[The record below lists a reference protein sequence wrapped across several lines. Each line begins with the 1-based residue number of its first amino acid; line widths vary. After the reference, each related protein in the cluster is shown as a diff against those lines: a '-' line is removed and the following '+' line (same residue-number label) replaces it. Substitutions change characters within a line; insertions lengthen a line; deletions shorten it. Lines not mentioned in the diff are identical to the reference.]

1 MTLRSPPPG
10 IDRNALSPRLLGRGD
25 LMVDAGAGVPVS
37 VRSPKLL
44 RTNSS
49 KKVAAAS
56 SLERA
61 LLSFKSW
68 EAAAAASCASPRA
81 AAAAAAPASPAR
93 RINGARPGR
102 LSLAQH
108 HSPAAAAGVAKNAA
122 MAATAA
128 SSSSPN
134 AAAAELSCSPREL
147 LLDEAATRVQ
157 KVFKGHRTRRSLADC
172 AIVVEELWWKLYDS
186 ASLDRRS
193 ISFFA
198 GGKQETAASRW
209 LRAGKRIAKVGK
221 GLCKDDKA
229 QQLAL
234 RHWLEAIDPRHRY
247 GHNLHLYYDIWFQSS
262 STEPFFYWLDIG
274 AGREIHHPN
283 CPRSKLNSQLIMYL
297 GMNERA
303 AYEVVVEDG
312 RLTYMQS
319 GALVNTTD
327 DSKWIFVLSTTRS
340 LYVGQKKKGQF
351 QHSSFLAGAA
361 TSAAGRLVAKDGV
374 LKAIWPYSG
383 HYLPTEENFNE
394 FIAFLQENNVD
405 LTNVKRCS
413 VDDDEYPSLK
423 RKQAS
428 DEASQEQEEA
438 DGKEDTAAAAAAAG
452 QGEGADAM
460 AEDGE
465 ASRGASVKW
474 TSGAGARI
482 GCVRDYPAELQSRAL
497 EQVHLS
503 PRLASSSSAAAAS
516 RVPIPSPRPS
526 PRIRLSP
533 RVQYM
538 GVASPGVR
546 PAKQQCLGIR
556 TPTVH
561 LTLPSK
567 KQGS

>member
-1 MTLRSPPPG
+1 MPLRSPPG
-10 IDRNALSPRLLGRGD
+10 AADRNAASPKLLD
-25 LMVDAGAGVPVS
+25 LGAADDMPA
-37 VRSPKLL
+37 RSPKLL
-44 RTNSS
+44 RSNSS
-49 KKVAAAS
+49 KKVTAAS

-61 LLSFKSW
+61 ILSFKNW
-68 EAAAAASCASPRA
+68 EPDAAAACA
-81 AAAAAAPASPAR
+81 AARAPAADHAAPPTPVR
-93 RINGARPGR
+93 RIHGARPGR
-102 LSLAQH
+102 LALGPQ
-108 HSPAAAAGVAKNAA
+108 SPLAAARRQPPEPGARSPLHEA
-122 MAATAA
+122 AAT
-128 SSSSPN
+128 
-134 AAAAELSCSPREL
+134 
-147 LLDEAATRVQ
+147 TVQ
-157 KVFKGHRTRRSLADC
+157 KMFKGHRTRRSLADC
-172 AIVVEELWWKLYDS
+172 AIVVEELWWKLYDQ
-186 ASLDRRS
+186 ASLNRKS
-193 ISFFA
+193 VSFFA

-209 LRAGKRIAKVGK
+209 VRAGKRIAKVGK

-274 AGREIHHPN
+274 AGREIHHPS
-283 CPRSKLNSQLIMYL
+283 CPRTKLNSQLVMYL

-312 RLTYMQS
+312 RLTYLQS
-319 GALVNTTD
+319 GLLVNTTD
-327 DSKWIFVLSTTRS
+327 ESKWIFVLSTSRS

-351 QHSSFLAGAA
+351 QHSSFLAGGA

-394 FIAFLQENNVD
+394 FISFLQEHNVD

-428 DEASQEQEEA
+428 DVEPSSQQEEEP
-438 DGKEDTAAAAAAAG
+438 KETAGPTAMAVTE
-452 QGEGADAM
+452 EGADAP
-460 AEDGE
+460 AEAAE
-465 ASRGASVKW
+465 AVSNETSGGRGLVKW

-497 EQVHLS
+497 EQVNLS
-503 PRLASSSSAAAAS
+503 PNRPAAQPW
-516 RVPIPSPRPS
+516 PIPSPRPS

-538 GVASPGVR
+538 SMAASPGVR
-546 PAKQQCLGIR
+546 PLKQQCLGIR
-556 TPTVH
+556 PPTVR
-561 LTLPSK
+561 LTLPSSK
-567 KQGS
+567 ASNSSVNPSRN

>member
-10 IDRNALSPRLLGRGD
+10 GVDRNALSPKLLGPRDMRDAAAGD
-25 LMVDAGAGVPVS
+25 VTP

-56 SLERA
+56 NLERA

-68 EAAAAASCASPRA
+68 EPDAACGTAHAPGANYSGV
-81 AAAAAAPASPAR
+81 PASPVR

-102 LSLAQH
+102 LALHGPTAKQTAD
-108 HSPAAAAGVAKNAA
+108 SPKAAAARPE
-122 MAATAA
+122 MPR
-128 SSSSPN
+128 SP
-134 AAAAELSCSPREL
+134 
-147 LLDEAATRVQ
+147 LLDEAATKVQ

-193 ISFFA
+193 ISFFT
-198 GGKQETAASRW
+198 GDKQETPASKW
-209 LRAGKRIAKVGK
+209 LRAGKRIAKVAK
-221 GLCKDDKA
+221 GLCKEDKA

-297 GMNERA
+297 GVNERA

-351 QHSSFLAGAA
+351 QHSSFLAGGA
-361 TSAAGRLVAKDGV
+361 TSAAGRLVAKQGV

-394 FIAFLQENNVD
+394 FIGFLKENNVD

-413 VDDDEYPSLK
+413 VDDDEYPPLK
-423 RKQAS
+423 KTQAS
-428 DEASQEQEEA
+428 AEPSSQQQQEEEEA
-438 DGKEDTAAAAAAAG
+438 DAKATEAAAAAANDDDDDDAAA
-452 QGEGADAM
+452 ADAM
-460 AEDGE
+460 AGAET
-465 ASRGASVKW
+465 ASRAAAVKW

-497 EQVHLS
+497 EQVIPS
-503 PRLASSSSAAAAS
+503 PRVASK
-516 RVPIPSPRPS
+516 VPIPSPRPS

-538 GVASPGVR
+538 GVGVASPGGAR
-546 PAKQQCLGIR
+546 PHKQQCLGIR
-556 TPTVH
+556 PPTVR
-561 LTLPSK
+561 LTLPTKSK
-567 KQGS
+567 HTS

>member
-10 IDRNALSPRLLGRGD
+10 GVDRNALSPKLLGPRD
-25 LMVDAGAGVPVS
+25 MRDAAAVDDMTP

-56 SLERA
+56 NLERA

-68 EAAAAASCASPRA
+68 EPDAPCGSPRTRPA
-81 AAAAAAPASPAR
+81 AGVPSSPAAR
-93 RINGARPGR
+93 RINGARPGM
-102 LSLAQH
+102 LALN
-108 HSPAAAAGVAKNAA
+108 SSTVA
-122 MAATAA
+122 
-128 SSSSPN
+128 
-134 AAAAELSCSPREL
+134 SPRAAQAEPAMPRSP
-147 LLDEAATRVQ
+147 LLDEAATKVQ

-193 ISFFA
+193 ISFFT
-198 GGKQETAASRW
+198 GDKQETPASKW
-209 LRAGKRIAKVGK
+209 LRAAKRIAKVAK

-312 RLTYMQS
+312 RLTYTQS

-327 DSKWIFVLSTTRS
+327 DSKWIFVLSTSRS

-351 QHSSFLAGAA
+351 QHSSFLAGGA
-361 TSAAGRLVAKDGV
+361 TSAAGRLVAKQGV

-394 FIAFLQENNVD
+394 FITFLQENNVD

-423 RKQAS
+423 KTQAS
-428 DEASQEQEEA
+428 GEPSSQQQQEEEEA
-438 DGKEDTAAAAAAAG
+438 DAKATEAAAAAAAADDDDAAAA
-452 QGEGADAM
+452 ADAM
-460 AEDGE
+460 AEE
-465 ASRGASVKW
+465 TETVSRAAAVKW

-497 EQVHLS
+497 EQVIPS
-503 PRLASSSSAAAAS
+503 PRVASK
-516 RVPIPSPRPS
+516 VPIPSPRPS

-533 RVQYM
+533 RLQYM
-538 GVASPGVR
+538 GVGGAASPGGVR
-546 PAKQQCLGIR
+546 PLKQQCLGIR
-556 TPTVH
+556 PPTVR
-561 LTLPSK
+561 LTLPTKSK
-567 KQGS
+567 HAS

>member
-1 MTLRSPPPG
+1 MPLRSPPG
-10 IDRNALSPRLLGRGD
+10 AADRNAASPKLLD
-25 LMVDAGAGVPVS
+25 DMPA
-37 VRSPKLL
+37 RSPKLL
-44 RTNSS
+44 RSNSS

-61 LLSFKSW
+61 ILSFKTW
-68 EAAAAASCASPRA
+68 EPDAACAAARAPAADDH
-81 AAAAAAPASPAR
+81 AAPPTPPSPVR
-93 RINGARPGR
+93 RIHGARPGR
-102 LSLAQH
+102 LALGPQ
-108 HSPAAAAGVAKNAA
+108 SPLAAARRQPPEQGARSPLHEA
-122 MAATAA
+122 AAT
-128 SSSSPN
+128 
-134 AAAAELSCSPREL
+134 
-147 LLDEAATRVQ
+147 TVQ
-157 KVFKGHRTRRSLADC
+157 KMFKGHRTRRSLADC
-172 AIVVEELWWKLYDS
+172 AIVVEELWWKLYDQ
-186 ASLDRRS
+186 ASLDRKS
-193 ISFFA
+193 VSFFA

-209 LRAGKRIAKVGK
+209 VRAGKRIAKVGK

-247 GHNLHLYYDIWFQSS
+247 GHNLHLYYDIWFQTS

-274 AGREIHHPN
+274 AGREIHHPS
-283 CPRSKLNSQLIMYL
+283 CPRTKLNSQLVMYL

-312 RLTYMQS
+312 RLTYLQS
-319 GALVNTTD
+319 GLLVNTTD
-327 DSKWIFVLSTTRS
+327 ESKWIFVLSTSRS

-351 QHSSFLAGAA
+351 QHSSFLAGGA

-394 FIAFLQENNVD
+394 FISFLQEHNVD

-428 DEASQEQEEA
+428 DAEPSSQQEEEP
-438 DGKEDTAAAAAAAG
+438 KETAGPAAMAVIE
-452 QGEGADAM
+452 EGTDAPAEAADAVS
-460 AEDGE
+460 GE
-465 ASRGASVKW
+465 ISGRAQVKW

-497 EQVHLS
+497 EQVNLS
-503 PRLASSSSAAAAS
+503 PNRPAAAAAQPG
-516 RVPIPSPRPS
+516 PIPSPRPS

-538 GVASPGVR
+538 GMAASPGAR
-546 PAKQQCLGIR
+546 PLKQQCLGLR
-556 TPTVH
+556 PLTVR
-561 LTLPSK
+561 LTLPSSK
-567 KQGS
+567 SSKASNSTVNPSLN